1 MAAITKH
8 KVEAIK
14 LAREQGIAV
23 QEMCRRAK
31 TDVPPYEFEE
41 LIGKGAYG
49 RVYKGHETKSGRLV
63 AIKVLDIDSL
73 DYKSLR
79 DFRDESIKDF
89 IHETKVMKQVKDSGA
104 KNINELIEA
113 ISIHSQL
120 WLVCEYCPGGSVR
133 TLVIESLIF
142 YLSRTL
148 LTPLRCVPRT
158 TNLMKNIL
166 SQLPASWPLAFAL
179 FTRLESFTVTSK
191 VGISTGNE

>member
-31 TDVPPYEFEE
+31 TDIPPYEFEE

-89 IHETKVMKQVKDSGA
+89 IHETKVMKQVKDAGA

-133 TLVIESLIF
+133 TLVIEFLF
-142 YLSRTL
+142 FLFRAL
-148 LTPLRCVPRT
+148 LTSRRCVQPT

-166 SQLPASWPLAFAL
+166 SQLRANWPLVFAL
-179 FTRLESFTVTSK
+179 FMRLESSTVMSK
-191 VGISTGNE
+191 VSISTRRW

>member
-1 MAAITKH
+1 MEERGSRFLDPSSAMAAITRH
-8 KVEAIK
+8 KAEAIR
-14 LAREQGIAV
+14 LAREQGAV
-23 QEMCRRAK
+23 VKEMSRRAN
-31 TDVPPYEFEE
+31 TEVPPYEFEE

-49 RVYKGHETKSGRLV
+49 RVYKGRETRSGRLV

-89 IHETKVMKQVKDSGA
+89 IHETKVMKQVKDAGA

-133 TLVIESLIF
+133 TLVCFMKDILHF
-142 YLSRTL
+142 WALS
-148 LTPLRCVPRT
+148 
-158 TNLMKNIL
+158 
-166 SQLPASWPLAFAL
+166 
-179 FTRLESFTVTSK
+179 
-191 VGISTGNE
+191 